1 MKAFTRYLDQIAR
14 VNGLALENTG
24 TEASSDEAKIT
35 WLFYPGMLQ
44 DSRDKW
50 WADFGLRH
58 AMHEG
63 IDICFYASN
72 SRISALPPG
81 TRVPAMFD
89 GTLINVADDL
99 LGQSMVVSYS
109 SGFKPPGFQPS
120 GAKEKNLVLVYSHLE
135 VDKGLT
141 PGTRIYRDQV
151 IARTFDTRIKNSKLL
166 SHIHLSCMI
175 VPKGVPPLDMNWS
188 LFPDRKQVEYINPV
202 FL

>member
-1 MKAFTRYLDQIAR
+1 MKAFPRYLDQIAR
-14 VNGLALENTG
+14 VNGLALRNTG
-24 TEASSDEAKIT
+24 TDTSSGKTKIT
-35 WLFYPGMLQ
+35 WVFYPGMLQ
-44 DSRDKW
+44 DSPDKW

-63 IDICFYASN
+63 IDICFYKNN

-99 LGQSMVVSYS
+99 LGQSMVISYN
-109 SGFKPPGFQPS
+109 SGV
-120 GAKEKNLVLVYSHLE
+120 KEKNLVMVYSHLD
-135 VDKGLT
+135 VDGWLT
-141 PGTRIYRDQV
+141 PGTRISQGQI
-151 IARTFDTRIKNSKLL
+151 IARTFDTRIKKSKLL
-166 SHIHLSCMI
+166 PHIHLSCMI
-175 VPKGVPPLDMNWS
+175 VPEGMPPKALNWS